1 MRIGI
6 PEFSEKSELFAY
18 LKTHKKELIAKKRS
32 MPITS
37 EAVSFGFSRVKNSD
51 SATKDNAPVTE
62 DVDVLRVKVV
72 ANTAN
77 WLDSHMDILIPGCWT
92 KTIAERKHL
101 IPHLHD
107 HVHRLDAKIG
117 EVVDIYASQLSLTE
131 LGVEGSGTTECLVFV
146 TDVMKEYNPKVFN
159 QYKSGKVKQH
169 SIGLQY
175 MKIDLAINDED
186 SEKEM
191 EFWNKYYPQII
202 NKEMADERGYFWVIQ
217 EIKLLENSAVLFG
230 SNEATPTLDNNVKSH
245 KDPSQETEPST
256 KDTQPPDPEAA
267 EALHR
272 KQVSEYYLNT

>member
-6 PEFSEKSELFAY
+6 PEFHEKKDLFNY
-18 LKTHKKELIAKKRS
+18 LKSHKKELIAKKRS
-32 MPITS
+32 MPITAD
-37 EAVSFGFSRVKNSD
+37 AVSFGFSRVKTTDTANKSNE
-51 SATKDNAPVTE
+51 AVTE

-77 WLDSHMDILIPGCWT
+77 YLDSHMDVLIPGCWS
-92 KTIAERKHL
+92 KTIQERKHL

-117 EVVDIYASQLSLTE
+117 EVVDIYASSLSYSE
-131 LGVEGSGTTECLVFV
+131 LGIDGSGTTESLIFV

-159 QYKSGKVKQH
+159 QYKAGKVKQH

-186 SEKEM
+186 NEKEM

-202 NKEMADERGYFWVIQ
+202 NKEMADERGFFWVIQ

-230 SNEATPTLDNNVKSH
+230 SNEATPTLENNVKNLSNT
-245 KDPSQETEPST
+245 DNEPLNSTQNTETE
-256 KDTQPPDPEAA
+256 AA
-267 EALHR
+267 KALHEN
-272 KQVSEYYLNT
+272 QVQFYLNT